1 MTPMHLGSACS
12 DDHDDHDKRKTR
24 NSAPSRSLTI
34 FYQYKPYN
42 VTHTHT
48 GQNISLLM
56 NVTKTRKWS
65 HVKSSVCQHAEG
77 CMAQEIAA

>member
-1 MTPMHLGSACS
+1 MTGIVA
-12 DDHDDHDKRKTR
+12 
-24 NSAPSRSLTI
+24 LTPTQMYI
-34 FYQYKPYN
+34 H
-42 VTHTHT
+42 TGTHT

-77 CMAQEIAA
+77 CMAQEIYSCLMTLERNI